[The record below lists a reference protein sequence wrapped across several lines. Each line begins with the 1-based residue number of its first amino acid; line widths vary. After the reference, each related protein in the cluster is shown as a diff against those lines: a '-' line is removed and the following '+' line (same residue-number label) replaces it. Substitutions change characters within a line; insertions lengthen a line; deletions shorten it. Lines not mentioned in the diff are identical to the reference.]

1 MLHCFEFVRITLTTH
16 AWRLPLLDQNACYAC
31 TSAALT
37 KAGCVLRCAG
47 QGVVF
52 KGVAKATSFV
62 TLREAFSLP
71 QTLTPEVFGWIPP
84 QHRFCPTEF
93 CRLFHT
99 NCLMLVC
106 RNLIVVVISETDY
119 SEINDNDFVCRCIH
133 SIRLNILLCSVQ
145 VQMFALSNCC
155 QPTFHQCN

>member
-1 MLHCFEFVRITLTTH
+1 MSPFQIEPWIHSCDLVARLFLQSTQSFQVTRHWSHKISRWVNRRVFIVFLIFRFDLNPHRRMLHCFGFVRITLTTH

-71 QTLTPEVFGWIPP
+71 QTLTPEVFGWIPA
-84 QHRFCPTEF
+84 QHRFCPTGF
-93 CRLFHT
+93 LQ
-99 NCLMLVC
+99 
-106 RNLIVVVISETDY
+106 VVS
-119 SEINDNDFVCRCIH
+119 
-133 SIRLNILLCSVQ
+133 
-145 VQMFALSNCC
+145 
-155 QPTFHQCN
+155 

>member
-1 MLHCFEFVRITLTTH
+1 MHGVYHSLIRMR
-16 AWRLPLLDQNACYAC
+16 AMR
-31 TSAALT
+31 AALT

-52 KGVAKATSFV
+52 KGVAKGTSFV

-71 QTLTPEVFGWIPP
+71 HSLTPAVCGWIPP
-84 QHRFCPTEF
+84 QHRFCPTGF
-93 CRLFHT
+93 CTLFQT

-106 RNLIVVVISETDY
+106 RNLIVVAISETDY
-119 SEINDNDFVCRCIH
+119 SEINDNDFVCSCIN
-133 SIRLNILLCSVQ
+133 LNILLCAVQ

-155 QPTFHQCN
+155 QLTFHQCN